1 MPHVEPAHLM
11 ELALGNDISSN
22 DPGALQH
29 IASCNRCREE
39 LRQITRVVVSARD
52 VEESDLPAAPPE
64 RVWQHITQGFS
75 ATEKTPA
82 RPPVKPAHGLSVAWA
97 EPHRTRRSTDPHD
110 RTIRYALGLLA
121 GIAFVRW
128 WSRDRHAPWRH

>member
-29 IASCNRCREE
+29 IAACNRCREE
-39 LRQITRVVVSARD
+39 LRQITRVVVSARG

-64 RVWQHITQGFS
+64 RVWHHITQELS

-82 RPPVKPAHGLSVAWA
+82 PPPVKWAHGL
-97 EPHRTRRSTDPHD
+97 HG
-110 RTIRYALGLLA
+110 RTIRCALGFLA

-128 WSRDRHAPWRH
+128 WSRGRHAPWQH

>member
-29 IASCNRCREE
+29 IAACNRCREE

-52 VEESDLPAAPPE
+52 VEEPDLPSAPPE
-64 RVWQHITQGFS
+64 RVWQHITQQLS
-75 ATEKTPA
+75 AP
-82 RPPVKPAHGLSVAWA
+82 PPVTPTHGLSTASA
-97 EPHRTRRSTDPHD
+97 EPHRTRRSTDPHG

-128 WSRDRHAPWRH
+128 WSRDRHAPWQH

>member
-1 MPHVEPAHLM
+1 M

-29 IASCNRCREE
+29 IAACNRCREE
-39 LRQITRVVVSARD
+39 LRQITRVVVSARG

-64 RVWQHITQGFS
+64 RVWHHITQELS

-82 RPPVKPAHGLSVAWA
+82 RPPVTPAHGPSAASA
-97 EPHRTRRSTDPHD
+97 EPRRARRSTAPRV

-128 WSRDRHAPWRH
+128 WSRDRHAPWQH

>member
-1 MPHVEPAHLM
+1 VPHVEPAHLM

-29 IASCNRCREE
+29 VAACNRCREE
-39 LRQITRVVVSARD
+39 LRQITRVVVSARG

-64 RVWQHITQGFS
+64 RVWHHITQELS
-75 ATEKTPA
+75 AMEKTPA
-82 RPPVKPAHGLSVAWA
+82 RPPVTPAHGLSTASA
-97 EPHRTRRSTDPHD
+97 EPHRTRRSTNRHG

-128 WSRDRHAPWRH
+128 WSRGRHAP

>member
-29 IASCNRCREE
+29 IAACNRCREE
-39 LRQITRVVVSARD
+39 LSQITRVVVSARG

-64 RVWQHITQGFS
+64 RVWHHITQELS
-75 ATEKTPA
+75 AREKIPA
-82 RPPVKPAHGLSVAWA
+82 APPVKPAHGL
-97 EPHRTRRSTDPHD
+97 HG

-121 GIAFVRW
+121 GVAFIWW
-128 WSRDRHAPWRH
+128 WSRDRSAGHAGRND